1 MTADHASCLL
11 ALLHWPRFSWHDCS
25 WFYSDRNVFIAQL
38 LFYSSIVIIHFIDLY
53 SLFYADNTWFVFSFV
68 KLSFHLSVPQFCV
81 FYNVIVDFWRGT
93 LCSIHVVYCTTC
105 VRCAVY
111 TTWYAVQ
118 CTRRGTLWQWRWH
131 ELNVLPR
138 RAEHETL
145 SCCISRTS
153 SLTTRLDWTGQTRD
167 YRHRQYS
174 LATEHQQSTDDTH
187 CTN

>member
-1 MTADHASCLL
+1 MPITLDLCSVLSSYHSISAS
-11 ALLHWPRFSWHDCS
+11 R
-25 WFYSDRNVFIAQL
+25 
-38 LFYSSIVIIHFIDLY
+38 
-53 SLFYADNTWFVFSFV
+53 SFV
-68 KLSFHLSVPQFCV
+68 YFTMWSLIFDV
-81 FYNVIVDFWRGT
+81 
-93 LCSIHVVYCTTC
+93 
-105 VRCAVY
+105 VRCGVY
-111 TTWYAVQ
+111 TSCTARRVYAVQYTRRVYAVQYTRRVYAVQCTRRVYAVQ
-118 CTRRGTLWQWRWH
+118 CTRRGTRCSIHDVVRSDNDVDTSW
-131 ELNVLPR
+131 NVLPR